1 MQMNYDEMYPSRYL
15 RHSDLG
21 GREVRVTIND
31 VTMEL
36 VGGERKNI
44 MAFAGKN
51 KQLVLNKTNA
61 NTIMRAYGKETDGW
75 IGKDVILFATTVDFR
90 GESVPG
96 IRVKVPTQSKRP
108 TPADDDLNDKIPPF
122 SA

>member
-1 MQMNYDEMYPSRYL
+1 MQMNYDEMYPGRYL
-15 RHSDLG
+15 KPGDLS
-21 GREVRVTIND
+21 GREARVTIND
-31 VTMEL
+31 VTTEL

-75 IGKDVILFATTVDFR
+75 IGKELILFATTVDFR

-96 IRVKVPTQSKRP
+96 IRVKVPTQPKRP
-108 TPADDDLNDKIPPF
+108 PADDDLNDQTPPF

>member
-1 MQMNYDEMYPSRYL
+1 MLFDTS
-15 RHSDLG
+15 
-21 GREVRVTIND
+21 
-31 VTMEL
+31 
-36 VGGERKNI
+36 
-44 MAFAGKN
+44 
-51 KQLVLNKTNA
+51 KTNA

-75 IGKDVILFATTVDFR
+75 IGKDIILFATKVDFR

>member
-1 MQMNYDEMYPSRYL
+1 MQVNYDEMYPSRYL

-21 GREVRVTIND
+21 GREARVTIND
-31 VTMEL
+31 VTTEL

-61 NTIMRAYGKETDGW
+61 NTIMRAYGKQTDEW
-75 IGKDVILFATTVDFR
+75 IGKDIILFATTVDFR

-108 TPADDDLNDKIPPF
+108 TQDDGLNDEIPPF